1 MNAAA
6 WLQALPQSD
15 RWRSMIFTRGPLIAT
30 WILALA
36 IAAQAA
42 IIVTN
47 LAGAGAA
54 PDPDSAAT
62 PPPPVR
68 ARVNAAAIAQS
79 HLFGEAEAD
88 PSGAVDAPQTSMPLV
103 LTGIIA
109 ADDPQYGLAI
119 VGETAVAARV
129 RAVGDTLPGGARLH
143 AVYADRVLLDRGGRL
158 EALVLPRQ
166 YMSPSGPT
174 PPPRPPVAAAPVE
187 NPSIERMRQLIAEDP
202 GVISDIMR
210 HQAVFAQGKQRGF
223 RVYPG
228 RNRQAFM
235 RLGLR
240 PGDLVTAIN
249 GTPLDDPAR
258 GAEIFKTI
266 GSSSEAR
273 ITVTR
278 NGRSQ
283 ELTLNMAQI
292 ASEASELID
301 APGNRVPSQQE
312 LTQPSPVSPEP
323 VNEE

>member
-6 WLQALPQSD
+6 WLPTLPPTD
-15 RWRSMIFTRGPLIAT
+15 RWRSVLLARAPQMAT
-30 WILALA
+30 WVLALA
-36 IAAQAA
+36 IAVQAA

-47 LAGAGAA
+47 LAGVDGESGLDGPGA
-54 PDPDSAAT
+54 
-62 PPPPVR
+62 PPPA
-68 ARVNAAAIAQS
+68 ARQRVDVAAIANS
-79 HLFGEAEAD
+79 HLFGEPRVD
-88 PSGAVDAPQTSMPLV
+88 PSSAEDAPQTNMPLV

-109 ADDPQYGLAI
+109 ADDPQNGLAI
-119 VGETAVAARV
+119 VGESAVAARV
-129 RAVGDTLPGGARLH
+129 RAVGDSLPGGARLH
-143 AVYADRVLLDRGGRL
+143 AVYSDRVLLERGGRV

-166 YMSPSGPT
+166 SMGGVGAA
-174 PPPRPPVAAAPVE
+174 PPARAPPAAAVPSE
-187 NPSIERMRQLIAEDP
+187 NPAVERMRQLIAEEP

-210 HQAVFAQGKQRGF
+210 QQPVFAQGKQRGY

-258 GAEIFKTI
+258 GAEIFRTI

-273 ITVTR
+273 VTVMR
-278 NGRSQ
+278 NGRAQ

-292 ASEASELID
+292 ASEADQLIG
-301 APGNRVPSQQE
+301 APGVAPVE
-312 LTQPSPVSPEP
+312 QPTPVSPESP
-323 VNEE
+323 IDE

>member
-6 WLQALPQSD
+6 WLQGLPQSD
-15 RWRSMIFTRGPLIAT
+15 RWRSALFARAPQIAT

-36 IAAQAA
+36 IAVQAA
-42 IIVTN
+42 IIVTD
-47 LAGAGAA
+47 LAGAGAE
-54 PDPDSAAT
+54 PDVDPAAT
-62 PPPPVR
+62 PAPAAPPR
-68 ARVNAAAIAQS
+68 LNAAAIANS
-79 HLFGEAEAD
+79 HLFGEAPAD
-88 PSGAVDAPQTSMPLV
+88 TATAADAPQTNMPLV

-109 ADDPQYGLAI
+109 ADDPETGLAI

-129 RAVGDTLPGGARLH
+129 RAVGDTLPGGVRLH
-143 AVYADRVLLDRGGRL
+143 AVYGDRVLLDRGGRI

-166 YMSPSGPT
+166 YTSSSPAGAA
-174 PPPRPPVAAAPVE
+174 PRPPPPIAAAPAD
-187 NPSIERMRQLIAEDP
+187 NPAVERMRQLISEDP

-210 HQAVFAQGKQRGF
+210 QQPVFAQGRQRGY

-273 ITVTR
+273 VTVMR

-292 ASEASELID
+292 ATEAEQIID
-301 APGNRVPSQQE
+301 APGQ
-312 LTQPSPVSPEP
+312 PVSADPAP
-323 VNEE
+323 VMPNSVTPNPD